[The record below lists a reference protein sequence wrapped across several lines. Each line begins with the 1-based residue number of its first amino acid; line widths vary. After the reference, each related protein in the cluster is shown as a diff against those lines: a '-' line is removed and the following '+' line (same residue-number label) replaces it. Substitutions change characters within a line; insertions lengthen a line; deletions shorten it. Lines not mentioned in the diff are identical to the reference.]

1 MHAHSR
7 DMRYDFP
14 HFSRF
19 VCPPWILHSVLCMS
33 LTSYARKQFNSIN
46 FLAKSFSVLILN
58 CRWQWYRIQCTNK
71 VLVKET
77 LAFLISID
85 FLKRFNPTGLNPTIA
100 TCFVIHTDPNPPLN
114 ITEENKAI
122 ITNESV
128 SDNCYFHFFVIPLLF
143 FRFNWKFLRPQ
154 KTTPDSQL
162 SERDLSRYNC
172 MQIQQLI

>member
-1 MHAHSR
+1 M
-7 DMRYDFP
+7 
-14 HFSRF
+14 
-19 VCPPWILHSVLCMS
+19 
-33 LTSYARKQFNSIN
+33 
-46 FLAKSFSVLILN
+46 
-58 CRWQWYRIQCTNK
+58 
-71 VLVKET
+71 KET

-85 FLKRFNPTGLNPTIA
+85 FLKRFNPTGLNLSIA

-143 FRFNWKFLRPQ
+143 FRFNWKFSRPQ

-172 MQIQQLI
+172 M

>member
-1 MHAHSR
+1 MT
-7 DMRYDFP
+7 
-14 HFSRF
+14 
-19 VCPPWILHSVLCMS
+19 
-33 LTSYARKQFNSIN
+33 LTSYARKQFNLIN

-58 CRWQWYRIQCTNK
+58 CRCQWYRIQCSNK

-85 FLKRFNPTGLNPTIA
+85 FLKRFNPTGLNLSIA

-128 SDNCYFHFFVIPLLF
+128 SDNCYFHFFCYSVMILPFQLD
-143 FRFNWKFLRPQ
+143 WKFSGPQ
-154 KTTPDSQL
+154 KTSPDSRL
-162 SERDLSRYNC
+162 SERDLSQCNC
-172 MQIQQLI
+172 MQIQRLI